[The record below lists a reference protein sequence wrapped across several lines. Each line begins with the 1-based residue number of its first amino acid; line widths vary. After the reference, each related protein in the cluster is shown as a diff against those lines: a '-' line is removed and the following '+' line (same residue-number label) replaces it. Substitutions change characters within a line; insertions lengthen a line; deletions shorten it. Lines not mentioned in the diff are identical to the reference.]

1 MINTYNNN
9 PKTVRKMKKTLLTM
23 TAAALLVGCQPSDV
37 FNVPESQLSYDFP
50 QEGGTVFVSVEA
62 SLPFTATT
70 DAEDWT
76 TVEVYEGKSTS
87 NLRISV
93 SANENV
99 AERTAT
105 VTLESGSFA
114 PIAISLRQSGA
125 APMLECT
132 PKTVSL
138 TSEEKEFTL
147 TVTANCD
154 FTMTTPQW
162 VELRTVNGSDPENGS
177 GNFTPGT
184 WTLGLITTGEME
196 EGTTRKDKVSFS
208 GSGLVAEAEIEQVA
222 QKMETVTMVWGLE
235 DIQYIWGAFGNVK
248 TAISPTVVAGTDF
261 SAYPALAK
269 EDYGFSYTNESGKL
283 MVVISD
289 SGEFKIGKAG
299 STTSKGNIN
308 RDGVNVERMQMNKA
322 TEAGENCFAFMAPRS
337 GSLEIEAAAPSSG
350 ERTTAV
356 TVGGEKV
363 GSFTA
368 KNAIPSQ
375 ITTLDITVTGS
386 EGAEVRMFS
395 TDGAVN
401 YFQIKYTYKRPVSE

>member
-1 MINTYNNN
+1 
-9 PKTVRKMKKTLLTM
+9 MKKTLLTM

-37 FNVPESQLSYDFP
+37 FNVPESQLSYDFT

-114 PIAISLRQSGA
+114 PIAISLRQSGS

-132 PKTVSL
+132 PKAVSL
-138 TSEEKEFTL
+138 TSKEKEFTL
-147 TVTANCD
+147 TVRANCD

-162 VELRTVNGSDPENGS
+162 VELSTVNGSDPENGS
-177 GNFTPGT
+177 GNFAPGT
-184 WTLGLITTGEME
+184 WTLGFITTGEME
-196 EGTTRKDKVSFS
+196 DGTKRNDKISFN

-248 TAISPTVVAGTDF
+248 TAITPTVVAGTDF

-269 EDYGFSYTNESGKL
+269 EDYGFSYTNGSGKL

-289 SGEFKIGKAG
+289 SG
-299 STTSKGNIN
+299 
-308 RDGVNVERMQMNKA
+308 
-322 TEAGENCFAFMAPRS
+322 
-337 GSLEIEAAAPSSG
+337 
-350 ERTTAV
+350 
-356 TVGGEKV
+356 
-363 GSFTA
+363 
-368 KNAIPSQ
+368 
-375 ITTLDITVTGS
+375 
-386 EGAEVRMFS
+386 
-395 TDGAVN
+395 
-401 YFQIKYTYKRPVSE
+401 